1 MRTWHG
7 KTLNL
12 LLSCAFIVGAGCG
25 GSSGGG
31 GADGGGDDD
40 DDVVADAGLG
50 PDAPPSNQDCENGF
64 GAWDG
69 HDNVPASQ
77 SPPCNIPVNK
87 APMFVSIGFDDNG
100 DAEGMT
106 WALDML
112 KERNVHT
119 SFYLTST
126 YGSSAA
132 VLDTWKRAKMEGH
145 EIGNHTVTHLPSHG
159 GHDFSEAQWNTE
171 IDGCTDFLTGSAAV
185 MTKAEMFGFRTPYLE
200 YDDALLTAVQK
211 HGFWYDCSIEEGYE
225 DGHDGST
232 EYWPYTLDNKSP
244 GHTVQVEWMDPEN
257 PIKEISAHPGLWE
270 MPVYAVF
277 TPPDSKCAEYGIP
290 TGFRAKLKAAVDW
303 FDPES
308 GSITGFDY
316 NLWAP
321 YNDGGFAMTPAEY
334 LATMKYT
341 FDQHNK
347 GNHAPL
353 LFGSHTPYYVDSWSV
368 NAPGA
373 PNAADRRKAVEDFL
387 DYVIAQGGKIESH
400 KAILDWMRAPKALP

>member
-12 LLSCAFIVGAGCG
+12 LLSCAFLVGAGCG
-25 GSSGGG
+25 GGGGGGG
-31 GADGGGDDD
+31 GADGGGD

-50 PDAPPSNQDCENGF
+50 PDAPPSNLDCEHGF

-112 KERNVHT
+112 KDRQVKT

-132 VLDTWKRAKMEGH
+132 VLDTWKRAKADGH
-145 EIGNHTVTHLPSHG
+145 EVANHTVTHLPSHG
-159 GHDFSEAQWNTE
+159 GHDFSVAQWDTE
-171 IDGCTDFLTGSAAV
+171 IEGCNDFLTGAAGV
-185 MTKAEMFGFRTPYLE
+185 ASTSDLFGFRTPYLE
-200 YDDALLTAVQK
+200 YDDALLTSVQA

-232 EYWPYTLDNKSP
+232 EFWPYTLDNKSP

-321 YNDGGFAMTPAEY
+321 YTDGGFAMTPAEY

-341 FDQHNK
+341 FDQHMN

-353 LFGSHTPYYVDSWSV
+353 LFGSHTAYYVDSWSQ
-368 NAPGA
+368 NA
-373 PNAADRRKAVEDFL
+373 PNASAATARRKAVEDFV
-387 DYVIAQGGKIESH
+387 DYVISKGGKIESH

>member
-1 MRTWHG
+1 MHAWHG

-12 LLSCAFIVGAGCG
+12 LLSCAVVSAAACG
-25 GSSGGG
+25 GGTTSNPGV
-31 GADGGGDDD
+31 DGGGDDD
-40 DDVVADAGLG
+40 DVMTDGGFG
-50 PDAPPSNQDCENGF
+50 PDAPPGNQDCVNGF

-77 SPPCNIPVNK
+77 SAPCAIAVDK
-87 APMFVSIGFDDNG
+87 TPMFVSIGWDDNG

-112 KERNVHT
+112 KQRNVHA

-126 YGSSAA
+126 YGSSQA
-132 VLDTWKRAKMEGH
+132 VLDTWKRAKAEGH
-145 EIGNHTVTHLPSHG
+145 ELGNHTVTHLPAHG
-159 GHDFSEAQWNTE
+159 GHDFTVDQWQTE
-171 IDGCTDFLTGSAAV
+171 INGCTDFLTGSAAV
-185 MTKAEMFGFRTPYLE
+185 MQKSEMFGFRTPYLE
-200 YDDALLTAVQK
+200 YDDNMFSAVQTD
-211 HGFWYDCSIEEGYE
+211 GFWYDCSIEEGYE

-232 EYWPYTLDNKSP
+232 EFFPYTLDNKSP
-244 GHTVQVEWMDPEN
+244 GHTVQVEWMDPTN
-257 PIKEISAHPGLWE
+257 PIKEITPHPGLWE
-270 MPVYAVF
+270 MPLYAVF

-290 TGFRAKLKAAVDW
+290 TGFRARLKAAVDW

-316 NLWAP
+316 NLWAT
-321 YNDGGFAMTPAEY
+321 YADGGFQFTPAEY

-341 FDQHNK
+341 FDQRLN

-353 LFGSHTPYYVDSWSV
+353 LFGSHTPFYVDSWSV
-368 NAPGA
+368 NSPGA
-373 PNAADRRKAVEDFL
+373 PLAADRRKAVEDFV
-387 DYVIAQGGKIESH
+387 DYMISKGAVITTH